1 MGGKVEMLLSDRAVG
16 LGKMVAQALA
26 CEPGLQPRQALL
38 AVAAL
43 TALMPIGWAQAPP
56 MLTLQQAEAMAIQ
69 NHPQIA
75 AAQNEV
81 NYANQQITVN
91 RAAYYPFATADA
103 TGSEGNRG
111 SRIGAGE
118 LQASRLIDR
127 FSPGVVVDQ
136 LITDSGRTPNLVASS
151 RYTAQAVQQTYQ
163 ATRYGVLL
171 EVNRAYFD
179 VLRAQATV
187 KVAEQT
193 VAARQ
198 LLSDQVTEL
207 ARNGLRSQM
216 DVSFA
221 DVNVSEAKLLLLNA
235 QYAVQGAQAQLGRA
249 LGSEQAANYQ
259 LTEEPLP
266 PAPPG
271 SPAELVMQAITNRPE
286 LASLRLSRDSAYKFY
301 EAEKDLSRPTV
312 TAVGVGGF
320 FPWVVNPTSTPLS
333 AEYIGVGGN
342 LSVPVF
348 NGHQFTA
355 RREAALEHAKESDQR
370 IRDEQQIV
378 SRDVRMAW
386 ATANDAYQRIDVT
399 AQFLRQAS
407 LGLSLAQ
414 GRYDNAL
421 ASIIELTQAQLNQTQ
436 AEIENLNAKYDYQTQ
451 YAALQ
456 YTIGALR

>member
-1 MGGKVEMLLSDRAVG
+1 MGGNEDMLLRIRNAVV
-16 LGKMVAQALA
+16 LI
-26 CEPGLQPRQALL
+26 
-38 AVAAL
+38 AA
-43 TALMPIGWAQAPP
+43 AGAAAAQAPP

-75 AAQNEV
+75 VAQNEV

-91 RAAYYPFATADA
+91 RAAYYPVVTGDA
-103 TGSEGNRG
+103 TGSEANHGARV
-111 SRIGAGE
+111 GAGA
-118 LQASRLIDR
+118 LQASRLFDR
-127 FSPGVVVDQ
+127 FSPGAVVNQ

-151 RYTAQAVQQTYQ
+151 RYAAQATQQTFQ
-163 ATRYGVLL
+163 ATRYDVLL

-193 VAARQ
+193 VAQRQ

-207 ARNGLRSQM
+207 ARNGLRSQL

-221 DVNVSEAKLLLLNA
+221 DVNVSEAKLLLLRA
-235 QYAVQGAQAQLGRA
+235 QDAVQEAQAQLGRA
-249 LGSEQAANYQ
+249 VGSGQPASYQ

-271 SPAELVMQAITNRPE
+271 SPAELVMQAIANRPE

-312 TAVGVGGF
+312 SGVAVAGF
-320 FPWVVNPTSTPLS
+320 IPYIVNPTSQPIP
-333 AEYIGVGGN
+333 AEYESVAAN

-348 NGHQFTA
+348 NGHLFAA
-355 RREAALEHAKESDQR
+355 RREAALEHAMEADQR
-370 IRDEQQIV
+370 IRDEQQLV

-451 YAALQ
+451 YAVLQ
-456 YTIGALR
+456 YTLGGLR